1 MLRQAARDPGETTF
15 SLSIARS
22 TASVEAFVPIGK
34 TLALVLTAAVA
45 GWAAI
50 PHAHAQATGTPLA
63 TKPVPLPPMTNP
75 PGDIPDS
82 QVFITYRSP
91 LGFSIK
97 VPEGWAQRISPA
109 GVSFSNKYDAVGVSV
124 AQAAAAP
131 TPASVRQNQAVAL
144 GNSPAAVQVS
154 KVEAVSTPAG
164 QAVRIAYASN
174 SAANPVTGKAIR
186 LEDEQYLF
194 WNNGRL
200 ATLTLSAPFGAD
212 NVDQWRLMSRS
223 FQWH

>member
-1 MLRQAARDPGETTF
+1 MLASMT
-15 SLSIARS
+15 RS
-22 TASVEAFVPIGK
+22 TSVEAFVPLGK
-34 TLALVLTAAVA
+34 TLALVLAAGVA
-45 GWAAI
+45 GAAAI
-50 PHAHAQATGTPLA
+50 PNAHAQATHAQATGTPLA

-75 PGDIPDS
+75 PGDIPDT
-82 QVFITYRSP
+82 QVFITYHSP

-97 VPEGWAQRISPA
+97 APEGWARRTSPSGA
-109 GVSFSNKYDAVGVSV
+109 SFSYQYDAMAVSV

-131 TPASVRQNQAVAL
+131 TPASVRHDQVPAL
-144 GNSPAAVQVS
+144 LNSPAAVQVS
-154 KVEAVSTPAG
+154 KVEAVGTPAG
-164 QAVRIAYASN
+164 PAVRIAYASN

-223 FQWH
+223 FRWH